1 MLVYQRVPP
10 KVSTYA
16 STMDP
21 MDVEVPV
28 FWVEKFPPPSTP
40 RWIGRWCCA
49 PVPPVPPH
57 VPGAWLCC
65 PDTLRDEEMKIFGCV
80 NTGDLYGFIAILGI
94 TDI

>member
-1 MLVYQRVPP
+1 MG
-10 KVSTYA
+10 
-16 STMDP
+16 
-21 MDVEVPV
+21 VEFPV
-28 FWVEKFPPPSTP
+28 FGVVKFPPPSPP

-65 PDTLRDEEMKIFGCV
+65 PDTLRDEEMKILGCV